1 MNVKTYHAGSM
12 AEALAAVKRDLG
24 RDAVILHTRSF
35 RQGGLFG
42 LGGRQMWEITA
53 SKNVNVPR
61 RRIRPLRAAG
71 SPKAAKAAKASKV
84 QVIEGPAHVPAG
96 GYAAAPLSTS
106 ATQDKLTDQVQA
118 LTGMVEKLV
127 RKQESTAAAAVP
139 DELFESYL
147 SLVQQEVAEDIA
159 GELVQKVRSHLT
171 GDQLRDK
178 ALIGAKLKD
187 FISAMIPTSI
197 TSIPPATDRPHIIAL
212 VGPTGV
218 GKTTTIAKLAANI
231 KLRQGRRVGLITLD
245 TYRIAA
251 VEQLRTYAQIIDVP
265 LKVVM
270 DPSELPG
277 AIAEMSD
284 RDAVLIDTAG
294 RSPND
299 TDRLW
304 QLKQF
309 LDAAAP
315 DEVHLVISATANPKN
330 IENAMERFS
339 PLGVDRLILT
349 KLDEA
354 VSFGMVLS
362 VVRRMDVA
370 LSFVTTGQ
378 DVPDDIE
385 VTEGRRIAGLIL
397 TGANAC

>member
-1 MNVKTYHAGSM
+1 VDLKTYHAGSM

-35 RQGGLFG
+35 RKGGLLGF
-42 LGGRQMWEITA
+42 GGRQMWEITA
-53 SKNVNVPR
+53 SKSVNVPR
-61 RRIRPLRAAG
+61 RRIR
-71 SPKAAKAAKASKV
+71 SPQAKPARKAPGKV
-84 QVIEGPAHVPAG
+84 EVIDGPAHVPTA
-96 GYAAAPLSTS
+96 GYAATTLTTS
-106 ATQDKLTDQVQA
+106 ATQDTLSEQVQA

-127 RKQESTAAAAVP
+127 RKQTSSTAAAVP
-139 DELFESYL
+139 EELFESYL

-159 GELVQKVRSHLT
+159 EELVQKVRSQLT

-178 ALIGAKLKD
+178 AVIAAKLKD
-187 FISAMIPTSI
+187 FIAAMIPTSI
-197 TSIPPATDRPHIIAL
+197 TSIPPAEGKPHTVAL

-231 KLRQGRRVGLITLD
+231 KLRQNRRVGLITLD

-251 VEQLRTYAQIIDVP
+251 VEQLRTYAQIINVP
-265 LKVVM
+265 LQVVM
-270 DPSELPG
+270 DPSELPE
-277 AIAEMSD
+277 AIERMRD
-284 RDAVLIDTAG
+284 RDAILIDTAG

-299 TDRLW
+299 TERLW
-304 QLKQF
+304 RLKQF
-309 LDAAAP
+309 LKAAAP
-315 DEVHLVISATANPKN
+315 DEVHLVLSTTADPKN

-362 VVRRMDVA
+362 VVRRMNVA

-385 VTEGRRIAGLIL
+385 VTEGSRIAGLIL
-397 TGANAC
+397 AGVS

>member
-1 MNVKTYHAGSM
+1 VDLKTYHAGSM

-35 RQGGLFG
+35 RKGGLLGF
-42 LGGRQMWEITA
+42 GGRQMWEITA
-53 SKNVNVPR
+53 SKSVNVPR
-61 RRIRPLRAAG
+61 RRIR
-71 SPKAAKAAKASKV
+71 SPQAKPARKAPGKV
-84 QVIEGPAHVPAG
+84 EVIDGPAHVPTA
-96 GYAAAPLSTS
+96 GYAATTLTTS
-106 ATQDKLTDQVQA
+106 ATQDTLSEQVQA

-127 RKQESTAAAAVP
+127 RKQTSSTAAAVP
-139 DELFESYL
+139 EELFESYL

-159 GELVQKVRSHLT
+159 EELVQKVRSQLT

-178 ALIGAKLKD
+178 AVIAAKLKD
-187 FISAMIPTSI
+187 FIAAMIPTSI
-197 TSIPPATDRPHIIAL
+197 TSIPPAEGKPHTVAL

-231 KLRQGRRVGLITLD
+231 KLRQNRRVGLITLD

-251 VEQLRTYAQIIDVP
+251 VEQLRTYAQIINVP
-265 LKVVM
+265 LQVVM
-270 DPSELPG
+270 DPSELPE
-277 AIAEMSD
+277 AIERMRD
-284 RDAVLIDTAG
+284 RDAILIDTAG

-299 TDRLW
+299 TERLW

-309 LDAAAP
+309 LKAAAP
-315 DEVHLVISATANPKN
+315 DEVHLVLSTTADPKN

-362 VVRRMDVA
+362 VVRRMNVA

-385 VTEGRRIAGLIL
+385 VTEGSRIAGLIL
-397 TGANAC
+397 AGVS